1 MLDLP
6 FHEVAR
12 KMIAVLLRGDQADD
26 ILINEALDHI
36 ASCPECLQE
45 VLKTV
50 HLVKNLPD
58 ILKYWIGSEQ
68 SCQVFQP
75 LLGEYAEIDESQA
88 GQYYPLVFEHVQQC
102 GSCQSK
108 VDLIRSLINHTE
120 ELGSLPGAGN
130 TRIIQPTAPGEPL
143 KITLNSLTRVRWQ
156 KHKSIMDVVLK
167 SIPAGLAN
175 GFTALYIQV
184 LVPAFLGPVQDE
196 IQTLKYR
203 MPQQL
208 DVDMNISH
216 SGQLFDL
223 NLTTSLLC
231 ESQSLQIKLF
241 MIEGGEPLLLISQS
255 IKNQSPCL
263 FSRLNQ
269 GRYEVHIEANH
280 TDSSTVWQIPFELAG
295 DGDCGS

>member
-1 MLDLP
+1 MDLP
-6 FHEVAR
+6 FHEITV
-12 KMIAVLLRGDQADD
+12 KLIVVLLRGDQADD
-26 ILINEALDHI
+26 LLINEALDHI

-58 ILKYWIGSEQ
+58 ILKFWIGSEQ
-68 SCQVFQP
+68 NCQVFQP
-75 LLGEYAEIDESQA
+75 LLGEYAEMDESQA
-88 GQYYPLVFEHVQQC
+88 GQYYPLVFEHLQHC
-102 GSCQSK
+102 TSCQSE
-108 VDLIRSLINHTE
+108 VDLIRSLINSTE

-130 TRIIQPTAPGEPL
+130 TRIIEPAAPGEPL
-143 KITLNSLTRVRWQ
+143 KIILNSLTRVRWQ
-156 KHKSIMDVVLK
+156 KHKSIIDVVLK

-175 GFTALYIQV
+175 GFTGLQGQA

-223 NLTTSLLC
+223 NLKASLLC
-231 ESQSLQIKLF
+231 ESESLLVKIF
-241 MIEGGEPLLLISQS
+241 IIENGEPLLLISQS

-269 GRYEVHIEANH
+269 GRYEVHIEANQ

-295 DGDCGS
+295 DGVCGS